1 MNEQQGMKPYV
12 IGLDLGGTNS
22 VFGIVDARGEI
33 KATTAIKTGGFA
45 SADDYV
51 DAAVVALQPIIEQV
65 GGLNTI
71 KAMGIGAPNGNYYN
85 GTIEMAPNLPW
96 AHDNIVPLA
105 KMFSERLGNIPVA
118 LTNDANAAAIGEMV
132 YGVARGM
139 KNFIVITLG
148 TGVGSGIVVN
158 GQLLYGSDGFAGEL
172 GHVTM
177 VRGAEGRSCGCGRTG
192 CLEAY
197 CSATGVAR
205 TARELLSKSERPSIL
220 REMNPEDITSL
231 DVSIAASKGDALA
244 NEIYEFT
251 GHMLGEACADFAAF
265 SSPEAFIFF
274 GGMVKA
280 GELIMKPIRET
291 YDHHVLPIFRG
302 KAKFLVSGLD
312 GASAAVLGASAV
324 GWEIK

>member
-1 MNEQQGMKPYV
+1 MNEQQGIKPYV

-22 VFGIVDARGEI
+22 VFGIVDSRGEI
-33 KATTAIKTGGFA
+33 KATTAIKTGSYEKA
-45 SADDYV
+45 EDYV
-51 DAAVVALQPIIEQV
+51 AACVEALQVIIEQV
-65 GGLNTI
+65 GGISKI

-85 GTIEMAPNLPW
+85 GTIEFAPNLSW
-96 AHDNIVPLA
+96 AKSGVVPLA
-105 KMFSERLGNIPVA
+105 KLFSDALGIPVA

-158 GQLLYGSDGFAGEL
+158 GQLLYGHDGFAGEL
-172 GHVTM
+172 GHVIM
-177 VRGAEGRSCGCGRTG
+177 VRGKEGRSCGCGRTG

-205 TARELLSKSERPSIL
+205 TARELLSKTDRPSLL
-220 REMNPEDITSL
+220 RDMNPEEITSL
-231 DVSIAASKGDALA
+231 DVSIAASKGDELA
-244 NEIYEFT
+244 KEIYEFT
-251 GHMLGEACADFAAF
+251 GKMLGEACADFAAF

-280 GELIMKPIRET
+280 GDLIMNPI
-291 YDHHVLPIFRG
+291 
-302 KAKFLVSGLD
+302 
-312 GASAAVLGASAV
+312 
-324 GWEIK
+324 